1 MRNLLSS
8 IRDGASAPERDP
20 LERIRNIG
28 FIAHIDAGKTTM
40 TERVLFFA
48 GRTHRLGN
56 VDDGNTVMDWMPQER
71 ERGITI
77 TAAATACEWGGYAVN
92 IIDTP
97 GHVDFTAEVERSL
110 RVLDG
115 GVVIFD
121 AVAGVQPQSETVWR
135 QANKYQVPRVCFVNK
150 MDRPGADFA
159 RTVDMIR
166 DRLSA
171 RPVPVQLPIGAE
183 STFTGMV
190 DLVRQKALLYGEEVG
205 APTEAPIPA
214 ELQDEADRYRDLLME
229 RVAETDDALLEK
241 YLDGEEFSEEELVAA
256 LRKATLS
263 NTLVPVLCGT
273 ALRNRGIH
281 PLLDA
286 VIDYLPSPL
295 DVPSVEGMDPRS
307 EEPIVLKADPSESL
321 AALAFKVAADPYI
334 GRLVFVRV
342 YSGKLKA
349 GSYVYN
355 ASKETDERIAR
366 LVLMHANHRE
376 DVPVLNA
383 GQIGA
388 VVGLKNTFTGETIC
402 DGASPVVLEP
412 PSFPDPVISVSV
424 EPRTQADQERLE
436 ESLRK
441 LSDEDPTFVVRY
453 DKESGQT
460 IISGMGELHLDV
472 LVDRLRREFNVQAQ
486 VGRPRVSYR
495 EAIRQAVRV
504 EGRFV
509 RQTGGH
515 GQYGHVWLE
524 LEPQERGTGFVFED
538 KIVGGVVPR
547 EYINPVRAG
556 AMEALD
562 SGAIAGYPVVD
573 IKVSLVDGSF
583 HPVDSSEIAFK
594 IAGSMAVKEGLRR
607 GKPVL
612 MEPYIQTEV
621 VTPGEFLGEV
631 LGDLSGKRA
640 RVQNIEGVGDIQTI
654 RALVPLAE
662 MFGYATTV
670 RSLTQ
675 GRASHSMEFHH
686 YEEVPDSVAQQ
697 MLVRV

>member
-1 MRNLLSS
+1 M
-8 IRDGASAPERDP
+8 
-20 LERIRNIG
+20 ERIRNIG
-28 FIAHIDAGKTTM
+28 FIAHIDAGKTTV

-77 TAAATACEWGGYAVN
+77 TAAATACEWGGYDVN

-135 QANKYQVPRVCFVNK
+135 QANKYQVPRICFVNK
-150 MDRPGADFA
+150 MDRTGADFA

-190 DLVRQKALLYGEEVG
+190 DLVRQKALLYGDEVG

-214 ELQDEADRYRDLLME
+214 ELQDEADRFRDLLKE

-286 VIDYLPSPL
+286 VIDYLPSPQ
-295 DVPSVEGMDPRS
+295 DVPSVEGIDPRS
-307 EEPIVLKADPSESL
+307 EEPIVRNADASESL

-342 YSGKLKA
+342 YSGQLKA

-376 DVPVLNA
+376 DVPVLKA

-402 DGASPVVLEP
+402 DGSSPVVLEP

-486 VGRPRVSYR
+486 IGRPRVSYR
-495 EAIRQAVRV
+495 EAIREAVRV

-515 GQYGHVWLE
+515 GQYGHVWLV
-524 LEPQERGTGFVFED
+524 LEPQERGTGFIFED
-538 KIVGGVVPR
+538 KTVGGVVPR

-594 IAGSMAVKEGLRR
+594 IAGSMAVKEGLRK

>member
-1 MRNLLSS
+1 M
-8 IRDGASAPERDP
+8 D
-20 LERIRNIG
+20 RIRNIG
-28 FIAHIDAGKTTM
+28 FIAHIDAGKTTV

-77 TAAATACEWGGYAVN
+77 TAAATACEWNGHDVN

-135 QANKYQVPRVCFVNK
+135 QANKYEVPRICFVNK

-166 DRLSA
+166 DRLSG

-183 STFTGMV
+183 NTFRGMV
-190 DLVRQKALLYGEEVG
+190 DLVRQKALLYGDEVG

-214 ELQDEADRYRDLLME
+214 ELQDEAAKYRDLLLE

-241 YLDGEEFSEEELVAA
+241 YLEGEEFTEDELVAA
-256 LRKATLS
+256 LRRATLS

-295 DVPSVEGMDPRS
+295 DVPSVEGMDPRTQES
-307 EEPIVLKADPSESL
+307 IVRATDPSESL

-342 YSGKLKA
+342 YSGQLKA

-376 DVPVLNA
+376 DVPALNA

-388 VVGLKNTFTGETIC
+388 VVGLKNTFTGETVC
-402 DGASPVVLEP
+402 DGNAPVVLEP

-441 LSDEDPTFVVRY
+441 LADEDPTFVVRY

-495 EAIRQAVRV
+495 EAIRQPVRV

-515 GQYGHVWLE
+515 GQFGHVWLE
-524 LEPQERGTGFVFED
+524 MEPLDTGGGFVFED

-556 AMEALD
+556 VQEALD

-594 IAGSMAVKEGLRR
+594 IAGSMAVKEGLRK

>member
-1 MRNLLSS
+1 M
-8 IRDGASAPERDP
+8 ERV
-20 LERIRNIG
+20 RNIG
-28 FIAHIDAGKTTM
+28 FIAHIDAGKTTV

-77 TAAATACEWGGYAVN
+77 TAAATACEWNGYQVN

-135 QANKYQVPRVCFVNK
+135 QANKYQVPRICFVNK
-150 MDRPGADFA
+150 MDRPGADFN

-166 DRLSA
+166 DRLAA

-183 STFTGMV
+183 NTFRGMV
-190 DLVRQKALLYGEEVG
+190 DLVRQKALLYGDEVG
-205 APTEAPIPA
+205 APTEAPIPDDLM
-214 ELQDEADRYRDLLME
+214 EEAAQYRDFLLE
-229 RVAETDDALLEK
+229 RVAETDDRLLEK
-241 YLDGEEFSEEELVAA
+241 YLEGAEFTEEEVVEA
-256 LRKATLS
+256 LRKATLN

-295 DVPSVEGMDPRS
+295 DVPSVEGIHPRS
-307 EEPIVLKADPSESL
+307 GEPIVRAADPAESL

-342 YSGKLKA
+342 YSGQLKA

-376 DVPVLNA
+376 DVPALNA

-388 VVGLKNTFTGETIC
+388 VVGLKNTFTGETVC
-402 DGASPVVLEP
+402 DGSAPVVLEP

-441 LSDEDPTFVVRY
+441 LADEDPTFVVRY
-453 DKESGQT
+453 DQESGQT

-495 EAIRQAVRV
+495 EAIRQSVRS

-524 LEPQERGTGFVFED
+524 IEPLGRGGGFVFED
-538 KIVGGVVPR
+538 KTVGGVVPR
-547 EYINPVRAG
+547 EYVNPVRAG
-556 AMEALD
+556 AQEALD
-562 SGAIAGYPVVD
+562 SGAVAGYPVVD
-573 IKVSLVDGSF
+573 VKVSLVDGSY

-594 IAGSMAVKEGLRR
+594 IAASMAVKDGLRKA
-607 GKPVL
+607 KPVL
-612 MEPYIQTEV
+612 MEPYIETEV

-640 RVQNIEGVGDIQTI
+640 RVQNIEGVGDVQTI

>member
-1 MRNLLSS
+1 M
-8 IRDGASAPERDP
+8 
-20 LERIRNIG
+20 ERIRNIG
-28 FIAHIDAGKTTM
+28 FIAHIDAGKTTV

-77 TAAATACEWGGYAVN
+77 TAAATACEWGGYDVN

-135 QANKYQVPRVCFVNK
+135 QANKYQVPRICFVNK

-190 DLVRQKALLYGEEVG
+190 DLVRQKALLYGDEVG

-214 ELQDEADRYRDLLME
+214 ELQDEADRFRDLLKE

-241 YLDGEEFSEEELVAA
+241 YLEGEEFSEEELVAA

-286 VIDYLPSPL
+286 VIDYLPSPQ

-307 EEPIVLKADPSESL
+307 EEPIVRNADPSESL

-342 YSGKLKA
+342 YSGQLKA
-349 GSYVYN
+349 SSYVYN

-376 DVPVLNA
+376 DVPVLKA

-388 VVGLKNTFTGETIC
+388 IVGLKNTFTGETIC
-402 DGASPVVLEP
+402 DGSSPVVLEP

-594 IAGSMAVKEGLRR
+594 IAGSMAVKEGLRK

>member
-1 MRNLLSS
+1 M
-8 IRDGASAPERDP
+8 
-20 LERIRNIG
+20 
-28 FIAHIDAGKTTM
+28 
-40 TERVLFFA
+40 FFA

-77 TAAATACEWGGYAVN
+77 TAAATACEWNGYDVN

-135 QANKYQVPRVCFVNK
+135 QANKYKVPRIAFVNK
-150 MDRPGADFA
+150 MDRPGADFN

-166 DRLSA
+166 ERLAA
-171 RPVPVQLPIGAE
+171 RPVPVQIPIGAE
-183 STFTGMV
+183 STFRGMV
-190 DLVRQKALLYGEEVG
+190 DLVRQKALMYGDEVG

-214 ELQDEADRYRDLLME
+214 DLQEEAAKYRDFLLE

-241 YLDGEEFSEEELVAA
+241 YLEGEDFTEEEVMAA
-256 LRKATLS
+256 LRNATLS

-286 VIDYLPSPL
+286 VIDYLPAPM
-295 DVPSVEGMDPRS
+295 DVPSVEGADPRS
-307 EEPIVLKADPSESL
+307 GEVIIRAADPTDSL

-342 YSGKLKA
+342 YSGQLKA

-355 ASKETDERIAR
+355 ASKEMDERIAR

-376 DVPVLNA
+376 DVPVLTA

-402 DGASPVVLEP
+402 DGAAPVVLEP

-441 LSDEDPTFVVRY
+441 LAEEDPTFVVRY

-524 LEPQERGTGFVFED
+524 LEPLERGGGLVFED
-538 KIVGGVVPR
+538 KIIGGAVPR
-547 EYINPVRAG
+547 EYINPVKAG
-556 AMEALD
+556 VMEALD
-562 SGAIAGYPVVD
+562 SGAMAGYPVVD
-573 IKVSLVDGSF
+573 VKVSLVDGSF

-594 IAGSMAVKEGLRR
+594 IAGSMAVKEGLRKA
-607 GKPVL
+607 KPVL
-612 MEPYIQTEV
+612 MEPYIETEV

-640 RVQNIEGVGDIQTI
+640 RVQNIEGVGDVQTI

>member
-1 MRNLLSS
+1 M
-8 IRDGASAPERDP
+8 ERV
-20 LERIRNIG
+20 RNIG
-28 FIAHIDAGKTTM
+28 FIAHIDAGKTTV

-77 TAAATACEWGGYAVN
+77 TAAATACEWNGHQVN

-135 QANKYQVPRVCFVNK
+135 QANKYQVPRICFVNK
-150 MDRPGADFA
+150 MDRPGADFN

-166 DRLSA
+166 DRLAA
-171 RPVPVQLPIGAE
+171 RPVPVQMPIGAE
-183 STFTGMV
+183 NTFRGMV
-190 DLVRQKALLYGEEVG
+190 DLVRQKALLYGDEVG
-205 APTEAPIPA
+205 APTEAPIPDDLA
-214 ELQDEADRYRDLLME
+214 DEAAQYRDFLLE
-229 RVAETDDALLEK
+229 RVAETDDRLLEK
-241 YLDGEEFSEEELVAA
+241 YLEGAEFTEEEVVAA

-281 PLLDA
+281 PLLDT

-295 DVPSVEGMDPRS
+295 DVPSVEGVHPRS
-307 EEPIVLKADPSESL
+307 GEPIVRAADPAESL

-342 YSGKLKA
+342 YSGQLKA

-376 DVPVLNA
+376 DVPALSA

-388 VVGLKNTFTGETIC
+388 VVGLKNTFTGETVC
-402 DGASPVVLEP
+402 DGSAPVVLEP

-441 LSDEDPTFVVRY
+441 LADEDPTFVVKY
-453 DKESGQT
+453 DQESGQT

-495 EAIRQAVRV
+495 EAIRQPVRS

-524 LEPQERGTGFVFED
+524 LEPLERGGGFVFED
-538 KIVGGVVPR
+538 KTVGGVVPR
-547 EYINPVRAG
+547 EYVNPVRAG
-556 AMEALD
+556 AQEALD
-562 SGAIAGYPVVD
+562 SGAVAGYPVVD
-573 IKVSLVDGSF
+573 VKVSLVDGSY
-583 HPVDSSEIAFK
+583 HTVDSSEIAFK
-594 IAGSMAVKEGLRR
+594 IAASMAVKDGLRKA
-607 GKPVL
+607 KPVL
-612 MEPYIQTEV
+612 MEPYIETEV

-640 RVQNIEGVGDIQTI
+640 RVQNIEGVGDVQTI

>member
-1 MRNLLSS
+1 M
-8 IRDGASAPERDP
+8 D
-20 LERIRNIG
+20 RIRNIG
-28 FIAHIDAGKTTM
+28 FIAHIDAGKTTV

-77 TAAATACEWGGYAVN
+77 TAAATACEWNGHDVN

-135 QANKYQVPRVCFVNK
+135 QANKYEVPRICLVNK

-171 RPVPVQLPIGAE
+171 RPVPVQLPIGVE
-183 STFTGMV
+183 NTFRGMV
-190 DLVRQKALLYGEEVG
+190 DLVRQKALLYSDEVG

-214 ELQDEADRYRDLLME
+214 ELQDEAAKYRDLLME

-241 YLDGEEFSEEELVAA
+241 YLESEDFSEDELVAA
-256 LRKATLS
+256 LRRATLS
-263 NTLVPVLCGT
+263 NILVPVLCGT

-295 DVPSVEGMDPRS
+295 DVPSVEGMDPRTQ
-307 EEPIVLKADPSESL
+307 EPIIRATDPSESL
-321 AALAFKVAADPYI
+321 AALAFKVAADLYI

-342 YSGKLKA
+342 YSGQLKA

-376 DVPVLNA
+376 DVPALNA

-388 VVGLKNTFTGETIC
+388 VVGLKNTFTGETVC
-402 DGASPVVLEP
+402 DGSAPVVLEP

-441 LSDEDPTFVVRY
+441 LADEDPTFVVRY

-495 EAIRQAVRV
+495 EAIRQHVRV

-515 GQYGHVWLE
+515 GQFGHVWLE
-524 LEPQERGTGFVFED
+524 IEPLESGGGFVFED

-556 AMEALD
+556 VQEALD

-573 IKVSLVDGSF
+573 IKVSLVDGSY

-594 IAGSMAVKEGLRR
+594 IAGSMAVKEGLRKA
-607 GKPVL
+607 KPVL

-640 RVQNIEGVGDIQTI
+640 RVQNIEGVGDVQTI